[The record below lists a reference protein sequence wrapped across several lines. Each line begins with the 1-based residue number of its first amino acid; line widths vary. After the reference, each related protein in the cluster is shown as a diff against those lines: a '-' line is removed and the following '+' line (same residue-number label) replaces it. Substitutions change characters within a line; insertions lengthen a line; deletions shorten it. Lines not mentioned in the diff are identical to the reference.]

1 MPLQPRGRREVLKA
15 GEELGAPSRVKVSKQ
30 FGISEAGKFLAQA
43 RRLPI
48 QFGKLG
54 LLFAPPVFHPE
65 AADSFQGSCPRIDLA
80 AQNALR
86 FGDNLQEQ
94 EG

>member
-1 MPLQPRGRREVLKA
+1 MKA
-15 GEELGAPSRVKVSKQ
+15 GKEFGARTGVKVSEQ
-30 FGISEAGKFLAQA
+30 FGISEASKFLAQA

-48 QFGKLG
+48 QFVKLS
-54 LLFAPPVFHPE
+54 LLFAPRIFHAK
-65 AADSFQGSCPRIDLA
+65 AANRFQRGCSRIDLA

>member
-1 MPLQPRGRREVLKA
+1 MNFTFPWPVSQ
-15 GEELGAPSRVKVSKQ
+15 GEWLAWSSAAVTLFLG
-30 FGISEAGKFLAQA
+30 LM
-43 RRLPI
+43 
-48 QFGKLG
+48 
-54 LLFAPPVFHPE
+54 LLFAPRIFHAKP
-65 AADSFQGSCPRIDLA
+65 AHRFQRGCSRIDLA